1 MTALTFDGRKFKA
14 IGFGSA
20 IDDKFYADYY
30 TSSGQGFRS
39 GINSL
44 RGFSAADAYNT
55 VAYAFRCVTTRAS
68 ECDRVPFALEDEAG
82 NEVTDDPHFK
92 HLAPS
97 RGLIYDIEA
106 SLCLFGQGYALI
118 ETNQYGMNPGLAWAA
133 TPSITPDY
141 DPYTQKLRWFF
152 RTAPYRQTIQLPNI
166 VYIWNRNYSDENK
179 PGVGETQVAI
189 GPASTLFALDSF
201 TASYFNAGAVPMFI
215 IPVEPST
222 QDSDIKKEQNFW
234 NRQASGVGRAFRY
247 LVARFQRER
256 EPITVGANVKDTQAA
271 ELSAEKKKDIAI
283 AHNIPPNIV
292 DGTYKYATAAEEYLG
307 FMAGII
313 IPRVDR
319 IFSEMNKQF
328 YSRYGLRLIS
338 RPKKLEIMQT
348 AFLEQAR
355 AVGELLDEKPL
366 TIDEGRAILELPPK
380 SAAAISAPMPVIIDN
395 QPKPA
400 QIAEPKPVN
409 ESTTTNDA
417 GLAVSEDATILNG
430 AQIASAIE
438 VLNGVAARSI
448 AELVAV
454 ELLIAL
460 GIGEEKAKM
469 MVSASKNMDVP
480 ASPTKPVVAT
490 ATMKALTDW
499 RRLSLDHL
507 RLKKSAVIGPPSV
520 AVPLTTAQEIVAE
533 LSNCRKAADVRTVFE
548 NRINALKRGT
558 NGAQP
563 DATAE
568 LKRAN
573 DLLERALPFVEVDA

>member
-1 MTALTFDGRKFKA
+1 MTALTFDGHKLKA

-30 TSSGQGFRS
+30 TSGGQAFRS

-44 RGFSAADAYNT
+44 KGFSAIDAYNT

-68 ECDRVPFALEDEAG
+68 ECDRVPFALEDETG
-82 NEVTDDPHFK
+82 NEVTDDPRFK
-92 HLAPS
+92 HLVPS

-133 TPSITPDY
+133 TPSIMPDY
-141 DPYTQKLRWFF
+141 DPSTQKIRWFY
-152 RTAPYRQTIQLPNI
+152 RAAPYRQTIQLPNI

-179 PGVGETQVAI
+179 PGAGETQVAI

-222 QDSDIKKEQNFW
+222 PDTDIRKEQNFW

-256 EPITVGANVKDTQAA
+256 EPITVGSNVKDTQAT

-319 IFSEMNKQF
+319 IFAEMNKQF
-328 YSRYGLRLIS
+328 YSRYGLRLVS

-380 SAAAISAPMPVIIDN
+380 PAATISAPMPVIIDN
-395 QPKPA
+395 QPKP
-400 QIAEPKPVN
+400 
-409 ESTTTNDA
+409 
-417 GLAVSEDATILNG
+417 
-430 AQIASAIE
+430 IE
-438 VLNGVAARSI
+438 VTIPKSI
-448 AELVAV
+448 HLPSPR
-454 ELLIAL
+454 LI
-460 GIGEEKAKM
+460 
-469 MVSASKNMDVP
+469 N
-480 ASPTKPVVAT
+480 TNAT
-490 ATMKALTDW
+490 AKALAEW
-499 RRLSLDHL
+499 RRTALDHL
-507 RLKKSAVIGPPSV
+507 KRTGLAVIGPPSV
-520 AVPLTTAQEIVAE
+520 AVPFPMAQEIIAA
-533 LSNCRKAADVRTVFE
+533 LNGCRKAADVRAVFE
-548 NRINALKRGT
+548 GRIDALKRGT

-563 DATAE
+563 DMTAE

-573 DLLERALPFVEVDA
+573 DLLERALPFIEVNA